1 MIGTA
6 WPGQVPKTMTFGT
19 TPLSVLLMM
28 LQERCWYP
36 PLDHVGDR
44 QWHGSHSFPTLETP
58 DPLDHVGFR
67 PPEAL
72 PLDHVGYPS
81 PRRTTNS
88 AGELRLDFVTNS
100 SWKIFWNDVPLK
112 ILIIMTIRIPPFSF
126 KFKDVHRLTPG
137 PPGDSLTTSGPGCAD
152 QMNHTA
158 SSNSTRMKDTAPGW
172 VSLISWYLFG
182 CVELTSFFW
191 LQFVLEYC
199 QGRSRIDTLQI
210 KFDESLISL

>member
-1 MIGTA
+1 
-6 WPGQVPKTMTFGT
+6 
-19 TPLSVLLMM
+19 M

-58 DPLDHVGFR
+58 D
-67 PPEAL
+67 

-137 PPGDSLTTSGPGCAD
+137 PPGDSLTTSGTRMCLTKWTTRLPPTRPEWKTRLPGEFLLFPGICSVAWNWLRFSD
-152 QMNHTA
+152 SNLFSNIVREDHELTLFKSNSMNH
-158 SSNSTRMKDTAPGW
+158 
-172 VSLISWYLFG
+172 
-182 CVELTSFFW
+182 
-191 LQFVLEYC
+191 
-199 QGRSRIDTLQI
+199 
-210 KFDESLISL
+210 